1 MCQHKPPC
9 PQWNAVDRQA
19 ARVVAAHPEQGWS
32 LLCNGVVLFDDDGE
46 LLPDGRQVPPRPP
59 ALPPARRRDV
69 AAPRPFMSV
78 PPGLPGELRDHAA
91 RRRSEDAG
99 GNRTAGLTVAP
110 VACNDLATGGELSRR
125 VPRIRVRLPMCADDP
140 VTGTG

>member
-78 PPGLPGELRDHAA
+78 PPGLPGPAMSRTDV
-91 RRRSEDAG
+91 
-99 GNRTAGLTVAP
+99 RTASCVTTRPDVDPRTP
-110 VACNDLATGGELSRR
+110 VGTAR
-125 VPRIRVRLPMCADDP
+125 P
-140 VTGTG
+140 V